1 MRVLIVEDNGL
12 MAQMITAALSRKGFN
27 PTLVQDTQSA
37 LDQLLAYEFDAVV
50 LDMRLKGESGLDL
63 LSRARRTGIKTPVL
77 ILSGDLE
84 TDTKVATLRAGA
96 DDYMT
101 KPFKPEELAARLT
114 AIIRRTNG
122 HDRSEIRIGALS
134 VLLDTKEARVGESVL
149 NLTTKEYDLLE
160 TLALRKGQPVTK
172 ETILTKLYGG
182 RDEPDSKIIDV
193 FICKLRKK
201 LSAAMG
207 DSLIRTVW
215 SRGYAIGEAQSSV
228 PLLEMKRLA

>member
-1 MRVLIVEDNGL
+1 MRVLVVEDNGL
-12 MAQMITAALSRKGFN
+12 MAQMITAALSRKGFH
-27 PTLVQDTQSA
+27 PTLAQDARSA
-37 LDQLLAYEFDAVV
+37 LDLLVAYEFDAVV
-50 LDMRLKGESGLDL
+50 LDIRLKTESGLDL
-63 LSRARRTGIKTPVL
+63 LRRARRSGIKTPVL

-84 TDTKVATLRAGA
+84 TETKVATLRAGA

-114 AIIRRTNG
+114 AIIRRANG

-134 VLLDTKEARVGESVL
+134 VLLDTKEARVGETVL

-172 ETILTKLYGG
+172 ETILTKLYGD

-201 LSAAMG
+201 LAAAMG
-207 DSLIRTVW
+207 DSMIRTVW
-215 SRGYAIGEAQSSV
+215 SRGYAIGEAQRTA
-228 PLLEMKRLA
+228 PLALQKLG